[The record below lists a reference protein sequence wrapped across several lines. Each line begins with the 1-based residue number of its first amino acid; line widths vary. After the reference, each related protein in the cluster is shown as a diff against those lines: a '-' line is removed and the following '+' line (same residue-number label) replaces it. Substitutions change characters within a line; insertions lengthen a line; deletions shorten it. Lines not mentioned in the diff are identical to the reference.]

1 MHCFPLQPHLG
12 VDHYVTSRVL
22 AILTLFVLAWPLC
35 VQAVEQ
41 HTQALSSWLTGQ
53 LTSLRHSTGAP
64 LIQLYGRHSEQQ
76 QGTGFSQGAI
86 FNFQVLQ
93 QDGQPVSFSRIDQEA
108 TAAGLFLRSGCVCN
122 PGVSR
127 LAVRPS
133 AFVMFAVRSD
143 ATR

>member
-1 MHCFPLQPHLG
+1 M
-12 VDHYVTSRVL
+12 
-22 AILTLFVLAWPLC
+22 A
-35 VQAVEQ
+35 Q

-53 LTSLRHSTGAP
+53 LTSLHHSNGAP

-76 QGTGFSQGAI
+76 QATGFSQGAI

-127 LAVRPS
+127 LAVHPS
-133 AFVMFAVRSD
+133 AFVSVAEVFRTARLFAAGMVRVLKVAVLCNAWNSEHVP
-143 ATR
+143 ACRCCLAGML